1 MKRIVCFLALISS
14 IFIMDNVKALEIK
27 KEDIPNGTY
36 IIGTHI
42 FNREQNDV
50 YDGTLKI
57 EHIMLAS
64 RTIEIYDLE
73 HMKIYYKNARG
84 KWVNPVNIA
93 DLGNSDVPKSFD
105 IEYQNLINNGLTI
118 EFEGVYGETIDF
130 EQKTNIHLSF
140 DLNNSSLEYDN
151 IVFYGSTNLND
162 GYEVIK
168 SYTKKELEDNYYD
181 IRLPLGTYYYIKAQI
196 DNYEY
201 SNVIDLT
208 KENYSAPK
216 LDVFEVKYVPHG
228 EYEVGNFR
236 FIDIPDSDGVEVYGS
251 VELGQYDITSA
262 TDFQSLGKEYKF
274 RSYIDINGTKIYS
287 EFTEP
292 IYLDNEYLVAQPV
305 VATSKEELADGSIRL
320 TIEATTSDNATLSFR
335 GVDYF
340 TNKLVKAET
349 LVIGE
354 KATFIIPVGGSM
366 VFEVIPTRNVNG
378 ITVIGLDRDIINI
391 ENNPDP
397 LKEKA
402 KHEADLVYTAIST
415 FCTMEYFKSQM
426 EPSYVAKCADG
437 ILSSD
442 SVAAMVTT
450 NAIVN
455 ATVSQ
460 FKLTSLIVELYGFVY
475 ELKDDKMV
483 LSSTINNPLSNDEIS
498 NIETFINEPLNNA
511 FILMNYNSIDEIFID
526 RKVSNR
532 TNYDILKYSI
542 NSSEFSRPASA
553 IEIES
558 IWNGEAQI
566 ETRVATLEQLKSFIK
581 TKTNYDITQNDVENL
596 STYYNEK
603 LGLFVFTISDEIF
616 ERHEIV
622 SGYKS
627 NGYYYVYLEDGT
639 IVVLTKENNNY
650 YFNSCDNTS
659 LGDSIIDK

>member
-14 IFIMDNVKALEIK
+14 IFIMDNVKAEEIK
-27 KEDIPNGTY
+27 KDNIENGTY

-42 FNREQNDV
+42 FNREQNDN

-64 RTIEIYDLE
+64 RTIEVYDLE

-84 KWVNPVNIA
+84 KWVNPTNNEA
-93 DLGNSDVPKSFD
+93 LDDEDVPTAFD
-105 IEYQNLINNGLTI
+105 IEY
-118 EFEGVYGETIDF
+118 
-130 EQKTNIHLSF
+130 K
-140 DLNNSSLEYDN
+140 
-151 IVFYGSTNLND
+151 NLN
-162 GYEVIK
+162 I
-168 SYTKKELEDNYYD
+168 YD
-181 IRLPLGTYYYIKAQI
+181 FNQEA
-196 DNYEY
+196 
-201 SNVIDLT
+201 
-208 KENYSAPK
+208 
-216 LDVFEVKYVPHG
+216 KY
-228 EYEVGNFR
+228 
-236 FIDIPDSDGVEVYGS
+236 
-251 VELGQYDITSA
+251 
-262 TDFQSLGKEYKF
+262 
-274 RSYIDINGTKIYS
+274 
-287 EFTEP
+287 
-292 IYLDNEYLVAQPV
+292 
-305 VATSKEELADGSIRL
+305 
-320 TIEATTSDNATLSFR
+320 
-335 GVDYF
+335 
-340 TNKLVKAET
+340 
-349 LVIGE
+349 
-354 KATFIIPVGGSM
+354 
-366 VFEVIPTRNVNG
+366 
-378 ITVIGLDRDIINI
+378 
-391 ENNPDP
+391 
-397 LKEKA
+397 
-402 KHEADLVYTAIST
+402 EADLVYTAIKG
-415 FCTMEYFKSQM
+415 FCATEDLKTQI

-437 ILSSD
+437 TLSSV

-558 IWNGEAQI
+558 IWNGEAKI
-566 ETRVATLEQLKSFIK
+566 ETRVATLDQFKSFIK
-581 TKTNYDITQNDVENL
+581 LKTNYDMTQNDIENL
-596 STYYNEK
+596 STYYNEE
-603 LGLFVFTISDEIF
+603 LGLFVFMISDEIF